1 MKSDSGLSDQ
11 ELDYYLCL
19 APLVKGV
26 FSNITMTEMMAIIE
40 DIMRRP
46 VMVIDMGF
54 KVINESPSIND
65 NYKLFVRSDIF
76 LVEECVF
83 KLRASHIYWNLQKR
97 EFSSTLIKC
106 KEYENFVVASI
117 KTNSTDVMMLI
128 IFENGIEFEKRDY
141 ELIKRICSV
150 LSVQYQKEGIAFYSH
165 MVFPN
170 HIVFALLNGENVS
183 REEFNNRVDCFPWI
197 EYDEHYIML
206 LDLKEAGIDFRPRHA
221 LVLKS
226 ILAFMGENHCLTY
239 KNLII
244 GFLGAEQFRNIYVEK
259 RSEFERFLNANNMI
273 CSISQPYNDI
283 MDSRKYYISAVLLMY
298 CMRKY
303 KLNFSCFADSHF
315 YIVHELIARN
325 YGTSLFY
332 HPVVIKLI
340 DYDREYNSNM
350 LDTLK
355 QYLEC
360 KSNPD
365 LAAERLF
372 IHRSTL
378 FYRIKKIK
386 ELTGFDAENGKEA
399 AQILFSM
406 ELYKIDNNLKNCRC
420 HD

>member
-1 MKSDSGLSDQ
+1 MSDFKSEE
-11 ELDYYLCL
+11 ELEYYLTL
-19 APLVKGV
+19 SPLVKGV
-26 FSNITMTEMMAIIE
+26 FSNITMSEIMAAVEKIL
-40 DIMRRP
+40 RRP

-54 KVINESPSIND
+54 KIINESPSIND
-65 NYKLFVRSDIF
+65 SYKLFVRSDIF

-97 EFSSTLIKC
+97 EFSSMLIQC

-117 KTNSTDVMMLI
+117 KTNATDVMMLI
-128 IFENGIEFEKRDY
+128 VFENEIEFEKRDY
-141 ELIKRICSV
+141 ELIKRICAI

-197 EYDEHYIML
+197 EYKEHYIML
-206 LDLKEAGIDFRPRHA
+206 LDLKKAGVDFRPQHA
-221 LVLKS
+221 AILKS

-244 GFLGAEQFRNIYVEK
+244 GFLGTEQFKNIYFEK
-259 RSEFERFLNANNMI
+259 RNEFERFLSANNII

-283 MDSRKYYISAVLLMY
+283 MDSRKHYISAVLLMC

-303 KLNFSCFADSHF
+303 KLNIASFSDSHF
-315 YIVHELIARN
+315 YILHELIARN
-325 YGTSLFY
+325 YDTSLFY
-332 HPVVIKLI
+332 HQVVLKLI
-340 DYDREYNSNM
+340 DYDKEYKSNM
-350 LDTLK
+350 LETLK
-355 QYLEC
+355 EYLEC

-365 LAAERLF
+365 LAAKNLF

-378 FYRIKKIK
+378 FYRINKIK
-386 ELTGFDAENGKEA
+386 ELTGFNVEDGTEA
-399 AQILFSM
+399 AQILFSIEM
-406 ELYKIDNNLKNCRC
+406 YKIDKSLRNCKC
-420 HD
+420 QD